1 MKRGISLPEM
11 LVILAIMGC
20 FIAILAV
27 RVMPL
32 VDQERDGR
40 FEADMRIIA
49 GAMETAALDGIRPDG
64 QRTLVEKGYLKQ
76 ALKPPLKGL
85 SYQCHVQGRDA
96 VVQLVRESDHEV
108 QKEISIAGVYP
119 A

>member
-11 LVILAIMGC
+11 LVALAIMGC

-49 GAMETAALDGIRPDG
+49 GAMENCSPRRCAAGRAGHIGRKRLFKTSVKATSERAFLSMSCAGTRCSG
-64 QRTLVEKGYLKQ
+64 RT
-76 ALKPPLKGL
+76 
-85 SYQCHVQGRDA
+85 CQG
-96 VVQLVRESDHEV
+96 VGS
-108 QKEISIAGVYP
+108 
-119 A
+119 